1 MRISYQES
9 ACFTFT
15 PHLCPCYFHPTSRP
29 SGRDGEKALQLAT
42 RAGEMRFH
50 LDGSRYTATIG
61 GRALPLRITST
72 RARYGVRR
80 CYLCPCCHN
89 RAATLLIG
97 KRDLACRKCLGLHY
111 ASQSEDGSARM
122 RRGLFKQ
129 RAAIWGNYAPA
140 QSLFND
146 CALIP

>member
-1 MRISYQES
+1 MFHFY
-9 ACFTFT
+9 
-15 PHLCPCYFHPTSRP
+15 PHLCPCYFHPISRP

-61 GRALPLRITST
+61 GRALPSRITST
-72 RARYGVRR
+72 RARYSVRR

-97 KRDLACRKCLGLHY
+97 KRNLACRKYRGLYY
-111 ASQSEDGSARM
+111 ASQSES
-122 RRGLFKQ
+122 K
-129 RAAIWGNYAPA
+129 
-140 QSLFND
+140 
-146 CALIP
+146 